1 MGTEKEKQT
10 RIIAFCTDCGRET
23 HHEVLYTH
31 NQFPPAEYDSYSE
44 SKYSIIKCC
53 GCDNVSFLYEYH
65 DYENHIVDD
74 DTGQETYEID
84 RQQFPRL
91 IRGYQGLK
99 ETGYL
104 PEIIRRIYNETLDA
118 LKNGNLILAGIGL
131 RATIEAITKQENIAG
146 KNLDTKINNLVK
158 KGYLAKN
165 DADRL
170 HAIRFLGNDS
180 AHEIMAY
187 EQNKVILCFEIIE
200 NVLKSLYILD
210 QKTEYFLEMPVKDYD
225 EFLRL
230 VRSKL
235 EYKKYRESSND
246 FTLRSLLGKDLRKTL
261 DKMNQYEQQLIKD
274 IEEGKFNQLIIS
286 KKELNDKGKEVV
298 YFKVKLEE
306 L

>member
-1 MGTEKEKQT
+1 MGNEKDKIT
-10 RIIAFCTDCGRET
+10 RIFAFCTECGRET
-23 HHEVLYTH
+23 HHEILYTH
-31 NQFPPAEYDSYSE
+31 KQFPTAEYDSYSE
-44 SKYSIIKCC
+44 SKFSIIKCC

-65 DYENHIVDD
+65 DYESRIIDD
-74 DTGQETYEID
+74 ETGQETYEID
-84 RQQFPRL
+84 RQQYPRFV
-91 IRGYQGLK
+91 RGYQGIK
-99 ETGYL
+99 ETGFL
-104 PEIIRRIYNETLDA
+104 PELIRKIYNETLDA
-118 LKNGNLILAGIGL
+118 LKNGSLILAGIGL

-187 EQNKVILCFEIIE
+187 EQSKVILCFEIIE

-210 QKTEYFLEMPVKDYD
+210 QKTEYFLEMPIKDYD
-225 EFLRL
+225 DFLRL

-246 FTLRSLLGKDLRKTL
+246 FTLRSLLEKDIRKTL
-261 DKMNQYEQQLIKD
+261 DKLNQYERQLIKD
-274 IEEGKFNQLIIS
+274 IDSGDFAELLIS
-286 KKELNDKGKEVV
+286 KKESKDGKEVIYYKISSETV
-298 YFKVKLEE
+298 
-306 L
+306 